1 MRKLIPT
8 SGLKWID
15 AKDVY
20 LNECTNNTSKVCVVE
35 DDLEYQKEL
44 RQWHNNYPLAPN
56 KTEIKREMLSK
67 YQLMIAEFMQWSY
80 W

>member
-8 SGLKWID
+8 SGLRWID

-20 LNECTNNTSKVCVVE
+20 KNECTNNTSKVCVVE

>member
-1 MRKLIPT
+1 MCKFIPT

-20 LNECTNNTSKVCVVE
+20 LNECTNNTSKGCVE

-44 RQWHNNYPLAPN
+44 RQWHNNYPLAPD
-56 KTEIKREMLSK
+56 KTEIKGEMLSK
-67 YQLMIAEFMQWSY
+67 YQLMIAEFKQ
-80 W
+80 

>member
-1 MRKLIPT
+1 MCKFIPT

-20 LNECTNNTSKVCVVE
+20 LNECTNNTSKGCVVE

-44 RQWHNNYPLAPN
+44 RQWHNNYPLAPD
-56 KTEIKREMLSK
+56 KTEIKGEMLSK
-67 YQLMIAEFMQWSY
+67 YQLMIAEFKQ
-80 W
+80 